1 MYVTENYRKTE
12 FGVLTT
18 GTGGVGGIIIPPNA
32 DRLELNAV
40 CQSDCTNVA
49 NFSYVLLFED

>member
-18 GTGGVGGIIIPPNA
+18 GAVGIGSIILPPNA
-32 DRLELNAV
+32 DRMQFDLDLPV
-40 CQSDCTNVA
+40 
-49 NFSYVLLFED
+49 YK